1 MFELIIES
9 IKNKLKE
16 LPDTRKPS
24 NATKYE
30 VLDAVLSAYSVF
42 FMQSRS
48 FLSHEQDKK
57 REKGKNNFE
66 NLFGAHETPTTN
78 QIKNILDLMPPEEM
92 GAIFWEV
99 HQKLLEL
106 NYLEDFRGIN
116 GTFLC
121 GMDGTEY
128 HSSYKVSCENCNR
141 KKKGDKTLCTHNV
154 IAPVLV
160 APGRSEVVSL
170 EPEFIWPQDG
180 SKKEDCE
187 QNAIKRWIERNHHR
201 FTPYSLTILADD
213 LHSHQPTCELLLE
226 KKFNFILVC
235 KESSHLTLY
244 EELDLL
250 SRLDD
255 ALSCVQRRSWN
266 GRFHEVTQYRYA
278 SSLPLRA
285 GDDALRVNWCEVTTV
300 NEQTNELLYKS
311 AFITNFAISDQNV
324 AKIIR
329 SGRARWKNEN
339 ESHNTLKNHGYH
351 LEHNFGH
358 GNHFLSMVL
367 LCLNLLAFLTHTFM
381 EISDVIY
388 QAIRLELGSRKT
400 FWDDVRALTRYQTFD
415 SWAHLM
421 HFMFIQLELEHP
433 PPLNLNL

>member
-1 MFELIIES
+1 MFETIIS
-9 IKNKLKE
+9 AMKSKLAE
-16 LPDTRKPS
+16 LPDKRKPS
-24 NATKYE
+24 NGTKYS
-30 VLDAVLSAYSVF
+30 VVDALLSAYSVF
-42 FMQSRS
+42 FMQSPS
-48 FLSHEQDKK
+48 FLAHEQERK
-57 REKGKNNFE
+57 RVRGKNNVE
-66 NLFGAHETPTTN
+66 SLFGVHETPSTN
-78 QIKNILDLMPPEEM
+78 QIKNILDLMPPKEM
-92 GAIFWEV
+92 GAIFWAVYE
-99 HQKLLEL
+99 KLLAL
-106 NYLEDFRGIN
+106 NYLDDFCGIN

-141 KKKGDKTLCTHNV
+141 KQKGGKTLCTHNV

-160 APGRSEVVSL
+160 APGRSDVVSL

-187 QNAIKRWIERNHHR
+187 QNAIKRWVERNHNR
-201 FTPYSLTILADD
+201 FAPYTLTVLADD

-226 KKFNFILVC
+226 KKINFILVC
-235 KESSHLTLY
+235 KESSHLALY

-255 ALSCVQRRSWN
+255 ALSTLQKRAWN

-278 SSLPLRA
+278 SSLPLKA
-285 GDDALRVNWCEVTTV
+285 SDDALRVNWCEVTV
-300 NEQTNELLYKS
+300 LNEQTGEILYKS
-311 AFITNFAISDQNV
+311 AFITNFSISDKNV

-339 ESHNTLKNHGYH
+339 ESHNTLKNHGYN

-358 GNHFLSMVL
+358 GDHYLAMVL

-381 EISDVIY
+381 EISDSIY
-388 QAIRLELGSRKT
+388 QAIRHELGSRKT
-400 FWDDVRALTRYQTFD
+400 FWNDVRALLRYQNFD
-415 SWAHLM
+415 SWSHLM
-421 HFMFIQLELEHP
+421 HFMFAQLELEHP
-433 PPLNLNL
+433 PPST